1 MKIKTGSK
9 NSKIGTPKVVKITK
23 PITKAMPE
31 KKEKT
36 PRVAKQEIE
45 TIPAWVRES
54 SEKKPKR
61 AE

>member
-9 NSKIGTPKVVKITK
+9 NSKIGTPRIERVATPKL
-23 PITKAMPE
+23 E

-36 PRVAKQEIE
+36 PRAPKQETE
-45 TIPAWVRES
+45 TIPTWIRES

-61 AE
+61 TE

>member
-9 NSKIGTPKVVKITK
+9 NSKIGTPRIERVAK
-23 PITKAMPE
+23 PRLE

-36 PRVAKQEIE
+36 PQVAKSETE
-45 TIPAWVRES
+45 TIPTWVRES

>member
-9 NSKIGTPKVVKITK
+9 NSKIGTPRVEKIIKTK
-23 PITKAMPE
+23 LE

-36 PRVAKQEIE
+36 PRVEKQQDE
-45 TIPAWVRES
+45 TIPTWVRES